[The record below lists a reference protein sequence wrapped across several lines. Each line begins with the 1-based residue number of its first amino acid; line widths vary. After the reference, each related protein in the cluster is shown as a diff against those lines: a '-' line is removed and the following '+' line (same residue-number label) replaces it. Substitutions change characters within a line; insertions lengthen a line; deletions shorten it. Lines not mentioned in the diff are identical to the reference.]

1 MTKNLISNP
10 DNANEWKN
18 NLQQYDA
25 NKKTLEWGSNPRQQV
40 ITHKVIKE
48 RDNIFNPI
56 LQVYN
61 NKDHENNLKLQEQ
74 GDLVK
79 TLAKNKV
86 IFGLII
92 RTDP

>member
-86 IFGLII
+86 FFGLII